1 MILLTL
7 PIFLISVVIHE
18 YAHGWVAYKLGDPTA
33 KNAGRLTLNPLVHID
48 PMGTVFL
55 PLMLVAMRSPIVFGW
70 AKPVPINFSLL
81 RNPKQD
87 MLWVSI
93 AGIMANILLAFI
105 FSLLL
110 RTGVFPIN
118 SYGWVLLNL
127 GILVNLVLAVFN
139 AIPIPPLDGSRVLI
153 SILPRELAY
162 SYMQIERFGFLIL
175 IGLLW
180 LGLLNRVIWPVV
192 AILARFLGVS
202 IL

>member
-18 YAHGWVAYKLGDPTA
+18 YAHGWMAYKLGDPTA
-33 KNAGRLTLNPLVHID
+33 KHAGRLTLNPLVHID

-55 PLMLVAMRSPIVFGW
+55 PLMLVAMKSAIVFGW

-175 IGLLW
+175 VGWLW

>member
-33 KNAGRLTLNPLVHID
+33 KHAGRLTLNPLVHID

-139 AIPIPPLDGSRVLI
+139 AIPIPPLDGSRVLM

>member
-192 AILARFLGVS
+192 AILARFLGVT

>member
-18 YAHGWVAYKLGDPTA
+18 YAHGWMAYKLGDPTA
-33 KNAGRLTLNPLVHID
+33 KHAGRLTLNPLVHID

-55 PLMLVAMRSPIVFGW
+55 PLMLVAMKSAIVFGW

>member
-48 PMGTVFL
+48 PVGTVFL

-110 RTGVFPIN
+110 KTGVFPIN
-118 SYGWVLLNL
+118 SYGWVVLNL

-192 AILARFLGVS
+192 AILARFLGVT

>member
-139 AIPIPPLDGSRVLI
+139 AIPIPPLDGSRVLM

>member
-33 KNAGRLTLNPLVHID
+33 KNAGRLTLNPFVHID

-139 AIPIPPLDGSRVLI
+139 AIPIPPLDGSRVLM
-153 SILPRELAY
+153 SILPRELAH

-202 IL
+202 IS

>member
-18 YAHGWVAYKLGDPTA
+18 YAHGWMAYKLGDPTA
-33 KNAGRLTLNPLVHID
+33 KHAGRLTLNPLVHID

-139 AIPIPPLDGSRVLI
+139 AIPIPPLDGSRVLM

>member
-33 KNAGRLTLNPLVHID
+33 KDAGRLTLNPLVHID

-139 AIPIPPLDGSRVLI
+139 AIPIPPLDGSRVLM

-192 AILARFLGVS
+192 AVLARFLGVS